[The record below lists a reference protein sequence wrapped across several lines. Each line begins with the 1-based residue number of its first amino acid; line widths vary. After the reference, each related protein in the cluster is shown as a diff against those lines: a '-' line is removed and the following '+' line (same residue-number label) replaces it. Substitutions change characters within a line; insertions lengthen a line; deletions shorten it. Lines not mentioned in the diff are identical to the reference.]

1 MTGDPAQHET
11 SERLAVPLLTE
22 LAGPEVG
29 RRGGMLSPLLFSS
42 GGAGTAGQVTA
53 AAQQVMGAAV
63 GIVFQ
68 REQVLERT

>member
-1 MTGDPAQHET
+1 MTADPAQPET
-11 SERLAVPLLTE
+11 PGRLAVPLLTK

-29 RRGGMLSPLLFSS
+29 SRGGMLSPLLFSS

-63 GIVFQ
+63 GIIF
-68 REQVLERT
+68 